1 MNLASFAEL
10 AVRLVNSVT
19 SNGQPDPLRSVEAL
33 GDLVA
38 DRPFL
43 SGQATSHDLGSL
55 RLLRDE
61 LAAVFAAA
69 ASDEGA
75 EVAARLNAL
84 LVTHPLQPEIV
95 NHDGDRWHLHLAEAG
110 SVSDRYAAAAVSG
123 LSMIVTQVGLHK
135 IGVCSI
141 ASCDRAFIDGSN
153 NRSRRYCADHS
164 AARVTVTALR
174 REPEAEAEPLPSGRL
189 NTAAG

>member
-1 MNLASFAEL
+1 VNLASFAEL
-10 AVRLVNSVT
+10 AVRLVNSAT
-19 SNGQPDPLRSVEAL
+19 YNGHPDPLRSVEAF

-38 DRPFL
+38 GRPFL
-43 SGQATSHDLGSL
+43 GGSATPHDLDSL
-55 RLLRDE
+55 KLLRDE

-110 SVSDRYAAAAVSG
+110 SVSDRFAAAAVAG

-141 ASCDRAFIDGSN
+141 ASCDRVFVDGSN
-153 NRSRRYCADHS
+153 NRSRRYCTDHS
-164 AARVTVTALR
+164 AGRGTVTAIR
-174 REPEAEAEPLPSGRL
+174 REQDAAPLPSGGL
-189 NTAAG
+189 NSAAG